1 MRLRCKS
8 GAADSRAGGLE
19 VFVIGK
25 YKAFSE
31 ILSCLTMLLG
41 IEAGTNCGES
51 KRLLNLL

>member
-1 MRLRCKS
+1 MLQT
-8 GAADSRAGGLE
+8 LEQE
-19 VFVIGK
+19 VFITGK